1 MLDLI
6 MMESLRQS
14 SVPSAT
20 IILFFRAL
28 SARTSRIL
36 VMYQACYVTYC
47 LKNFLH
53 KFGASKSITEQNLL
67 LLANQQQIHG
77 GNFKMVGHVTNLM
90 PCKVSSAA
98 L

>member
-28 SARTSRIL
+28 SARTSRII
-36 VMYQACYVTYC
+36 VMYQAYYVTYC
-47 LKNFLH
+47 LKNFLQ
-53 KFGASKSITEQNLL
+53 KFGARKSITEPFAFIRQPA
-67 LLANQQQIHG
+67 ANSWRK
-77 GNFKMVGHVTNLM
+77 F
-90 PCKVSSAA
+90 
-98 L
+98 